1 MTRPRFLPD
10 NFTLTLIATVILA
23 SLLPAS
29 GQTAVAFGWVTNL
42 AIALLFFLHGAKLS
56 RQAIVAGADPTTDL
70 EATAAGPTA
79 AGTGAAG
86 GGHSFVVLD
95 ATAAS
100 VAPTIGFPTA
110 GLGVTTSALTQNSS
124 EK

>member
-42 AIALLFFLHGAKLS
+42 AIALLFSSTAPSCRARLS
-56 RQAIVAGADPTTDL
+56 SPVP
-70 EATAAGPTA
+70 AT
-79 AGTGAAG
+79 
-86 GGHSFVVLD
+86 
-95 ATAAS
+95 
-100 VAPTIGFPTA
+100 
-110 GLGVTTSALTQNSS
+110 GVCICWCSA
-124 EK
+124 

>member
-10 NFTLTLIATVILA
+10 NFTLTLIATVVLA

-56 RQAIVAGADPTTDL
+56 RQAIVAG
-70 EATAAGPTA
+70 E
-79 AGTGAAG
+79 
-86 GGHSFVVLD
+86 
-95 ATAAS
+95 
-100 VAPTIGFPTA
+100 IGRA
-110 GLGVTTSALTQNSS
+110 HV
-124 EK
+124 